1 MRVNVLKKRATESSE
16 SLRTVRQPSS
26 RVKTRVRLTRSLQDL
41 STAMADALEDILRAE
56 RMSRLSR

>member
-1 MRVNVLKKRATESSE
+1 MRVNVLKKRAMESSE
-16 SLRTVRQPSS
+16 PVRTARNPS

-56 RMSRLSR
+56 RMSRLSH